1 MKRRTIK
8 LISCLLAVVMMASF
22 VATCLVGCNKN
33 KGNENTD
40 DTPTEAVEVQA
51 TSVNYAK
58 NGNYTTT
65 ISSSEVNLSGLTAE
79 NVEVR
84 YSNPYKSALTVS
96 GLTEAVEEEE
106 KEVTL
111 EDLLP
116 EKATVNSVT
125 ANANGGYDI
134 SFTDADAESFITSD
148 YMVLLNSAS
157 AYAEVKVDFPTI
169 TLTPDIESVI
179 LGTEQFRVAL
189 TIDGAEFE
197 DTLSE
202 EDLYQDNAFARV
214 DMEIISKS
222 NKNLTLEI
230 KGDFVKMEAD
240 CYQWGTIGI
249 LPTGIKNAYD
259 NVEAKINVIL
269 DYAGIDA
276 TSLKY
281 ADGKITADVKV
292 YGVVDVDTLTK
303 DNVTIEETTVEAL
316 AKVDD
321 NTVRLTLSA
330 EDVANVNDFVDLV
343 SGKTMTLGEYETAV
357 LLSQANFYPVFD
369 YIEKVGNNFD
379 LTLKLY
385 IYGGTIDNTLT
396 KDKITLGGDFDGA
409 TVKSV
414 TVEENNLATLILTV
428 PCGGFTEDNYQ
439 FDGDVTLKSGAITNA
454 WGEKT
459 SVDYT
464 FARNYSAETLGRDV
478 TLNADTLSA
487 IQDYTRGLDTTFG
500 KVCYYAGV
508 AGQVFGIVKNIAEM
522 AGIVKSEHQQVMDKL
537 EEMDQKLTIVQA
549 DVAEIKQVVNGL
561 AYSTKY
567 YAREELRRDLQTKI
581 DGFETTL
588 LGFDN
593 ALNVVKSI
601 YDRAAFDMA
610 IEDAIAEGKLTE
622 KPTFTGM
629 SSEEIAAEKD
639 RLRALY
645 LPNEDAMTD
654 LEVAQ
659 YNVRIIQYINEKA
672 KDANNFDYYGYTT
685 YIMNLEETFKVICG
699 MLEKSSGSNPIG
711 FYDELVA
718 QIYNFDSQTYEFRL
732 ANRVT
737 LQYKLINA
745 IGVLAFHYQVAAY
758 PDSYRYQL
766 IGTAFDKAMKSNIWT
781 VSGHSASEIKANPH
795 KATEGELSTYIGE
808 VMLGGAANDEDAKKV
823 LTDNGYTVIL
833 SDLNRGAGGHYIYLG
848 YKTTQ
853 DPKQAISA
861 FYIAYQKHPESVE
874 TSEGTAYP
882 VPYDG
887 DQDFIDGKGDCNTGC
902 KNNKKHKWAIYIYYI
917 KNATATGKAVANIWF
932 GSKYSDKTGAVGRSL
947 NTSVGGY
954 VVYMHADTIP
964 IGLDPSKVGT
974 VIETNPEYYPYSYM
988 FGRKVSFYVSDKL
1001 AVDYDAELKSISGV
1015 KTSWTE
1021 NEIKE
1026 FIDRC
1031 QQTNLFNGELS
1042 SAGVRMNQM
1051 YNGGGT
1057 SVLYVNLN
1065 YNRAYS
1071 KPNNRYY
1078 IDMDLMLMDDRT
1090 TYRWYV
1096 HDSYRN
1102 LSLGEKGNIYYWRIK
1117 ADSQYLGD
1125 RTNTWNSAMYFI
1137 LH

>member
-1 MKRRTIK
+1 MKRTKQI
-8 LISCLLAVVMMASF
+8 LALLLAVLMIVPTLAACKHED
-22 VATCLVGCNKN
+22 VVPEGEITAT
-33 KGNENTD
+33 
-40 DTPTEAVEVQA
+40 PVQY
-51 TSVNYAK
+51 SRSGV
-58 NGNYTTT
+58 YTTT
-65 ISSSEVNLSGLTAE
+65 ISSDKGKLTGLTVD
-79 NVEVR
+79 NIEVR
-84 YSNPYKSALTVS
+84 YSNPYKNLLTVS
-96 GLTEAVEEEE
+96 GLTETLEGDE
-106 KEVTL
+106 KETTL

-134 SFTDADAESFITSD
+134 SFTDANAETYTTTD
-148 YMVLLNSAS
+148 YMVLLKNTND
-157 AYAEVKVDFPTI
+157 YAEVKVDFPTI
-169 TLTPDIESVI
+169 TLTPDVESVF
-179 LGTEQFRVAL
+179 LGTKQFRVAL
-189 TIDGAEFE
+189 TIDGSEFE

-214 DMEIISKS
+214 DMEIVSKS
-222 NKNLTLEI
+222 NNNLTLEI
-230 KGDFVKMEAD
+230 KGDFVKNEAD
-240 CYQWGTIGI
+240 CYQWGTIGV

-276 TSLKY
+276 TSLKF
-281 ADGKITADVKV
+281 ANSTITADLKV
-292 YGVVDVDTLTK
+292 YGVAGVDTLTK
-303 DNVTIEETTVEAL
+303 DNVTIEGVTVESLTKA
-316 AKVDD
+316 DD

-330 EDVANVNDFVDLV
+330 ADVKSVNDFVDLV
-343 SGKTMTLGEYETAV
+343 SGNKMTLGEYETVV
-357 LLSQANFYPVFD
+357 LLAQANFYPVFD
-369 YIEKVGNNFD
+369 YIEKVDNNFD

-396 KDKITLGGDFDGA
+396 ADKIELGSDFEGA
-409 TVKSV
+409 AVKSV
-414 TVEENNLATLILTV
+414 TVDENNLATLILNV

-439 FDGDVTLKSGAITNA
+439 FDGDITLKAGAVTNA

-459 SVDYT
+459 SIDCT
-464 FARNYSAETLGRDV
+464 FARNYSAESLGRDV
-478 TLNADTLSA
+478 TLNTDTLSA
-487 IQDYTRGLDTTFG
+487 IADYTKGLDTTFG

-508 AGQVFGIVKNIAEM
+508 AGQVFGIVKNVAEM

-588 LGFDN
+588 LSFDN

-610 IEDAIAEGKLTE
+610 IEDAIAAGKLTE
-622 KPTFTGM
+622 KPSFTGM
-629 SSEEIAAEKD
+629 TSEEIAAEKD

-685 YIMNLEETFKVICG
+685 YVMSLEETFKVICG

-718 QIYNFDSQTYEFRL
+718 QIYNFDSQTYDFRL

-781 VSGHSASEIKANPH
+781 VSGHPASEIKANPH

-874 TSEGTAYP
+874 TSEGTA
-882 VPYDG
+882 
-887 DQDFIDGKGDCNTGC
+887 
-902 KNNKKHKWAIYIYYI
+902 
-917 KNATATGKAVANIWF
+917 
-932 GSKYSDKTGAVGRSL
+932 
-947 NTSVGGY
+947 
-954 VVYMHADTIP
+954 
-964 IGLDPSKVGT
+964 
-974 VIETNPEYYPYSYM
+974 
-988 FGRKVSFYVSDKL
+988 
-1001 AVDYDAELKSISGV
+1001 
-1015 KTSWTE
+1015 
-1021 NEIKE
+1021 
-1026 FIDRC
+1026 
-1031 QQTNLFNGELS
+1031 
-1042 SAGVRMNQM
+1042 
-1051 YNGGGT
+1051 
-1057 SVLYVNLN
+1057 
-1065 YNRAYS
+1065 
-1071 KPNNRYY
+1071 
-1078 IDMDLMLMDDRT
+1078 
-1090 TYRWYV
+1090 
-1096 HDSYRN
+1096 
-1102 LSLGEKGNIYYWRIK
+1102 
-1117 ADSQYLGD
+1117 
-1125 RTNTWNSAMYFI
+1125 
-1137 LH
+1137 